1 MSQLHL
7 RAQPTDVAPLVLLPG
22 DPGRARWIARTFL
35 DSAEPYT
42 EHRGLLGF
50 SGHYKGVPVSV
61 QATGMGCPS
70 ASIVAEELIRLG
82 ATHLLRV
89 GTCGAASERL
99 RPADLVIALSSVPA
113 DGTTRQY
120 LGGAPYAP
128 TASYPLVEAS
138 VGAARA
144 LGLPHHV
151 GMLMTE
157 DAFYASTP
165 EHAGL
170 WAARGVLAF
179 EMEASALFL
188 IAALRGVQA
197 GCLTTVSNAIG
208 DAQMVPEDVL
218 ARGIEQMVT
227 VALETFVKI
236 AQAGG
241 QGAEG

>member
-1 MSQLHL
+1 MTQIHVKARPADL
-7 RAQPTDVAPLVLLPG
+7 APLVLLPG

-35 DSAEPYT
+35 EDPRPYT

-50 SGHYKGVPVSV
+50 TGTYRGVPVSV
-61 QATGMGCPS
+61 QTTGMGCPS
-70 ASIVAEELIRLG
+70 ASIVAEELVNLG

-89 GTCGAASERL
+89 GTCGAASARL
-99 RPADLVIALSSVPA
+99 KPADLVIALSSVPA

-128 TASYPLVEAS
+128 TASYSLVEAS
-138 VGAARA
+138 VGAARE

-151 GMLMTE
+151 GLLMTE

-165 EHAGL
+165 EHAQT

-197 GCLTTVSNAIG
+197 GCLVTVSNAIG
-208 DAQMVPEDVL
+208 DAQLVTEEVL
-218 ARGIEQMVT
+218 ARGVEQMVRT
-227 VALETFVKI
+227 ALETFVRV
-236 AQAGG
+236 AQG
-241 QGAEG
+241 